1 MAVPPERHDSA
12 GIAKQGFTLVEMSI
26 VLIIMS
32 VVVGS
37 GFALATRMNERQK
50 EDVTLARLDAIEKAL
65 LDYRKANDHLPC
77 PADGTVNPDNA
88 NYGIEAASPSPDLC
102 TGGTPAANFTAATH
116 ATKTVYTDTTV
127 VGGTVPI
134 VTLGLPKEYGI
145 DGWGNKFSYHIDARA
160 TERSAFSTYTI
171 SNGNC
176 FNIIV
181 DDLLT
186 WADDADRNYLSFHA
200 VYALISHG
208 KDGHGAFSMGGPRIN
223 SGTVNAF
230 QQQNADYD
238 DTGTTMAYNNLFH
251 HVPASE
257 DPDTPRD
264 RFDDILRFK
273 TRAQL
278 RTVQDGPGIIF
289 PDLILSSSYSTGA
302 QYGTRFMYRCG
313 DDFLAEAS
321 EMVDINNK
329 RVKRVAV
336 SPNNTYILGAMESD
350 YHFRMWTYDGVKTT
364 MLPDNTFSP
373 FVSIASGTTENVA
386 WSKDGEFFLVSAMDD
401 GADLPNRVSI
411 YERTGVNQF
420 TRVDEAVENA
430 TNSDGNLVLNSG
442 ALWGLN
448 LRPDGNEL
456 IIMYGVVDSILP
468 MLFKRNPDNSFS
480 HIEDAIPD
488 MPDKMVRRPV
498 WSDDS
503 NYLAILEE
511 TANAVHLFRNEGNN
525 TYSSIPA
532 LSPMPATAA
541 KHAAFSPDSRFLVLA
556 NETNNE
562 VRFYELNERDEYVA
576 LAITPTATPRA
587 TYSLQFSRDGK
598 YLAVG
603 KYRDAVNT
611 ENLYIYKI
619 EGNVFTLLND
629 DPDIRIESPNGTII
643 YAEWRQLMPW
653 EKE

>member
-1 MAVPPERHDSA
+1 MAVHPVRHDPASVTRL
-12 GIAKQGFTLVEMSI
+12 GFTLVEMSI

-32 VVVGS
+32 VVVGG
-37 GFALATRMNERQK
+37 GFALATNINERKK
-50 EDVTLARLDAIEKAL
+50 EDVTQARLDAIEKAL
-65 LDYRKANDHLPC
+65 LDYRKANNRLPC
-77 PADGTVNPDNA
+77 PADGSLNPDHA
-88 NYGIEAASPSPDLC
+88 NYGIEAANSGSC
-102 TGGTPAANFTAATH
+102 TGGTPTANFTGATH

-127 VGGTVPI
+127 VGGTIPI

-160 TERSAFSTYTI
+160 TEHSAFSTYTI
-171 SNGNC
+171 SNSNC
-176 FNIIV
+176 FNVII
-181 DDLLT
+181 DDALT
-186 WADDADRNYLSFHA
+186 WANDSDRNYLSFHA

-230 QQQNADYD
+230 QQQNAHYD
-238 DTGTTMAYNNLFH
+238 DTGMVIAYNNLFH
-251 HVPASE
+251 VVPESE

-289 PDLILSSSYSTGA
+289 PDLILSSSYSTA
-302 QYGTRFMYRCG
+302 NQKGTRFMYRCG
-313 DDFLAEAS
+313 DDFLLEAM

-336 SPNNTYILGAMESD
+336 SPNNTYILGAMETD

-364 MLPDNTFSP
+364 MLPDSAFDPYPN
-373 FVSIASGTTENVA
+373 IASGTTENVA
-386 WSKDGEFFLVSAMDD
+386 WSEDGEFFLVSAMDGTD
-401 GADLPNRVSI
+401 YPNRVSI

-420 TRVDEAVENA
+420 TRVDAAVENA
-430 TNSDGNLVLNSG
+430 TNSNGHPVLNAGS
-442 ALWGLN
+442 LWGLN

-456 IIMYGVVDSILP
+456 IIMYGVVDDMLP
-468 MLFKRNPDNSFS
+468 MLYERNPDNTFTYVGNSPA
-480 HIEDAIPD
+480 E
-488 MPDKMVRRPV
+488 MPEKKVIRPI

-503 NYLAILEE
+503 NYLIIIEE
-511 TANAVHLFRNEGNN
+511 AANVIYLFRNEGNHA
-525 TYSSIPA
+525 YSRIPD
-532 LSPMPATAA
+532 LSPMPTT
-541 KHAAFSPDSRFLVLA
+541 KPTLAAFSPDGRFLVLA
-556 NETNNE
+556 NETDNE
-562 VRFYELNERDEYVA
+562 VRFYELNNRDEYVA
-576 LAITPTATPRA
+576 LPTTPTPTPRA
-587 TYSLQFSRDGK
+587 THSLQFSRDGK

-603 KYRDAVNT
+603 KFRDSSANKK
-611 ENLYIYKI
+611 NLYIYKI
-619 EGNVFTLLND
+619 EGNIFTLLND
-629 DPDIRIESPNGTII
+629 DPDIRIESPDGTLM

>member
-1 MAVPPERHDSA
+1 MAVHPVHHDS
-12 GIAKQGFTLVEMSI
+12 IDVAKQGFTLVEMSI

-37 GFALATRMNERQK
+37 GFALATRMNEREK

-65 LDYRKANDHLPC
+65 LDYRKANDRLPC

-88 NYGIEAASPSPDLC
+88 NYGIEAANSGSCD
-102 TGGTPAANFTAATH
+102 GGTPAANFTAATH

-176 FNIIV
+176 FNVIV

-186 WADDADRNYLSFHA
+186 WADDSDRNYLSFHA

-208 KDGHGAFSMGGPRIN
+208 SDGHGAFSMGGPRIN

-238 DTGTTMAYNNLFH
+238 DTGTATAYNNLFH
-251 HVPASE
+251 QVPESE
-257 DPDTPRD
+257 DPDTPRN
-264 RFDDILRFK
+264 RFDDIVRFK

-278 RTVQDGPGIIF
+278 RTAQDGPGIIF
-289 PDLILSSSYSTGA
+289 PDLILSSRYSTGA

-313 DDFLAEAS
+313 DDFLVEAK

-329 RVKRVAV
+329 RVQRVAV
-336 SPNNTYILGAMESD
+336 SLNNTYILGAMDAD

-364 MLPDNTFSP
+364 MLPDSSFNP
-373 FVSIASGTTENVA
+373 FVNIASGTTENVA
-386 WSKDGEFFLVSAMDD
+386 WSEDGEFFLVSAMDD

-488 MPDKMVRRPV
+488 MPDVKVRRPV

-503 NYLAILEE
+503 NYLAILHE
-511 TANAVHLFRNEGNN
+511 TANTVYLFRNEGNH

-532 LSPMPATAA
+532 PSPMPATAA
-541 KHAAFSPDSRFLVLA
+541 KYAAFSPDGRFLVLA

-562 VRFYELNERDEYVA
+562 LRFYELNNRDEYVA
-576 LAITPTATPRA
+576 LPVTPTSPPRA

-603 KYRDAVNT
+603 KYRDAVNA

-629 DPDIRIESPNGTII
+629 DPDIRIEAPDGTVM

>member
-1 MAVPPERHDSA
+1 MAVHPDRHDSKSA
-12 GIAKQGFTLVEMSI
+12 ARQGFTLVEMSI

-32 VVVGS
+32 VVAGG
-37 GFALATRMNERQK
+37 GFALATSMNERKK

-65 LDYRKANDHLPC
+65 LDFRKANDRLPC
-77 PADGTVNPDNA
+77 PADGSINPDNA
-88 NYGIEAASPSPDLC
+88 DYGIEADDPGDCSS
-102 TGGTPAANFTAATH
+102 GSPAANFTAATH

-127 VGGTVPI
+127 VGGTIPI

-160 TERSAFSTYTI
+160 TEYGAFSTYSI

-176 FNIIV
+176 FNVII
-181 DDLLT
+181 DDALT
-186 WADDADRNYLSFHA
+186 WADDTDRNYLSFHA

-238 DTGTTMAYNNLFH
+238 DTGAVTTYNNLFH
-251 HVPASE
+251 YVPESE

-289 PDLILSSSYSTGA
+289 PDLIVSSRYTTGA

-313 DDFLAEAS
+313 DDFLVEAT

-329 RVKRVAV
+329 RVLRVAV
-336 SPNNTYILGAMESD
+336 SPNNTYILGAMDGD
-350 YHFRMWTYDGVKTT
+350 YHFRMWTYDGVKTS
-364 MLPDNTFSP
+364 MLPDSAFDP
-373 FVSIASGTTENVA
+373 FPPIASGKAENVA
-386 WSKDGEFFLVSAMDD
+386 WSEDGEFFMVSAMDD
-401 GADLPNRVSI
+401 NADRPNRISI

-430 TNSDGNLVLNSG
+430 TNSSLNPVMDDGQFNGV
-442 ALWGLN
+442 N

-456 IIMYGVVDSILP
+456 VIMYGGAFDITP
-468 MLFKRNPDNSFS
+468 MLYERNPDNTFS
-480 HIEDAIPD
+480 HVADGIPE
-488 MPDKMVRRPV
+488 MPDEPVYRPI
-498 WSDDS
+498 WSADG
-503 NYLAILEE
+503 NYLVILQDDE
-511 TANAVHLFRNEGNN
+511 NAVHLFRNEGNN
-525 TYSSIPA
+525 TYSSIPDP
-532 LSPMPATAA
+532 SPMPTTAA
-541 KHAAFSPDSRFLVLA
+541 EHAAFSPDGRFLVLA
-556 NETNNE
+556 NETDNE
-562 VRFYELNERDEYVA
+562 LRFYELNDRDKYVA
-576 LAITPTATPRA
+576 LPVTPTSPPRA

-629 DPDIRIESPNGTII
+629 DPNIRIESPDGTITA
-643 YAEWRQLMPW
+643 AEWRQLMPW